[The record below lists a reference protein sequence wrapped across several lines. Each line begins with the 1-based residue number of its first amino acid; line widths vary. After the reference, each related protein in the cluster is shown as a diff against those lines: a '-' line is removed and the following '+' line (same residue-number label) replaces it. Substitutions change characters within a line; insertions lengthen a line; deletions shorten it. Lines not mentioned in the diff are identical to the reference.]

1 MQRRYVLL
9 PLLLLL
15 LLPVAHAQTT
25 FQVAVVSNTDH
36 PNPQARFEVYAIDG
50 VQGQELTLTRGQT
63 YIFQMNSV
71 SVVHPFYLSTS
82 ENGGGAEAY
91 TDGVT
96 NSGATGDEQL
106 VFTVP
111 LTAPDLLYYQ
121 CAVHLRMGWQM
132 NIVNATSNEEET
144 QPSALTLDAA
154 FPNPFAD
161 ATTLTLTLA
170 SPQDV
175 AVEVFSTNGRR
186 VATLH
191 RGMLSGGRAHPFTL
205 DATSLA
211 EGTYVVRATAGAR
224 AVERRVT
231 LVR

>member
-1 MQRRYVLL
+1 MKHRYVFV
-9 PLLLLL
+9 PLLFAL
-15 LLPVAHAQTT
+15 LLPVAQAQTT
-25 FQVAVVSNTDH
+25 FQVAVVSNTNH
-36 PNPQARFEVYAIDG
+36 PNPSARFEVYALDG

-63 YIFQMNSV
+63 YVFQMNSV
-71 SVVHPFYLSTS
+71 SAIHPFYLSTS
-82 ENGGGAEAY
+82 ASGGGAGEF

-96 NSGATGDEQL
+96 NSGATGNEQL

-111 LTAPDLLYYQ
+111 MTAPGLLYYQ
-121 CAVHLRMGWQM
+121 CAIHQQMGWRM
-132 NIVNATSNEEET
+132 NIVNATANEEDT
-144 QPSALTLDAA
+144 QPAALALDAA

-175 AVEVFSTNGRR
+175 AIEVFSTNGRR

-191 RGMLSGGRAHPFTL
+191 RGILPSGRAHPFTL
-205 DATSLA
+205 DAAGLA
-211 EGTYVVRATAGAR
+211 DGTYVVRATAGER
-224 AVERRVT
+224 TVERRVT